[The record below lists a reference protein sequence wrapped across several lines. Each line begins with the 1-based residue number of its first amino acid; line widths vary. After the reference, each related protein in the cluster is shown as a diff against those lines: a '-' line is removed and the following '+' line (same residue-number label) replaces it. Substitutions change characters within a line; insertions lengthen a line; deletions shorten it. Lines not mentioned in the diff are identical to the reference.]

1 MSLPRVTIVIAS
13 YNYAEYIGGCIQSAL
28 NQDYKGALN
37 ICVVDDGST
46 DGSWQI
52 IKHQFSDQISETK
65 TDELFVME
73 EMVEGKRLIAI
84 QQQNSGASSAR
95 NTAID
100 YAWDITDAY
109 SILDADDEYYPSK
122 VRLCVEKM
130 VNDMNS
136 IGVVYTDYDIDYT
149 FANFKKTEFKEP
161 YNGMRLKQN
170 CIVHSGSLINKAAL
184 QSVKENGEYY
194 DTSLHG
200 PGDQDF
206 IGCSEDYELWLR
218 IAEKFVIVHIPT
230 PLALARETGKNQT
243 SNVTEQSEI
252 RTRKIIADKIMARQQ
267 AKR

>member
-13 YNYAEYIGGCIQSAL
+13 YNYAEYIGGGIQSAL
-28 NQDYKGALN
+28 NQDYEGTLN

-52 IKHQFSDQISETK
+52 IKHQFSDQISESK
-65 TDELFVME
+65 TDELLIME
-73 EMVEGKRLIAI
+73 EIVDSKRLIAI
-84 QQQNSGASSAR
+84 QQRNSGASSAR

-100 YAWDITDAY
+100 HAWDMTDAY

-130 VNDMNS
+130 MFDMDN

-149 FANFKKTEFKEP
+149 VFNFKKTEFKEP
-161 YNGMRLKQN
+161 YSGLRLKQN
-170 CIVHSGSLINKAAL
+170 CIIHSGSLINKKAL
-184 QSVKENGEYY
+184 EKVRENGEYY

-206 IGCSEDYELWLR
+206 IGCSEDYDLWLR
-218 IAEKFVIVHIPT
+218 IAEKFIIAHIPT
-230 PLALARETGKNQT
+230 PLSLARETGKNQT
-243 SNVTEQSEI
+243 SNVTEQSEV
-252 RTRKIIADKIMARQQ
+252 RTRKIISDKIMVRQQ